1 MRVVNRERQSWRCK
15 NCAVWGTAVWA
26 VRDGPDGPRVS
37 VSHKAYRELFLTT
50 VLLQTLCHNCGL
62 LYERDKVA
70 PEWSKDLHRH
80 DVPVGRY
87 G

>member
-37 VSHKAYRELFLTT
+37 VFPQSVPRALPNHRSSTD
-50 VLLQTLCHNCGL
+50 TL
-62 LYERDKVA
+62 
-70 PEWSKDLHRH
+70 P
-80 DVPVGRY
+80 
-87 G
+87 